1 MTYAELEVRG
11 EIQKSDIST
20 EAITELNESQ
30 LMLVGGGQGD
40 IHLS

>member
-1 MTYAELEVRG
+1 MNYVELEVLADL
-11 EIQKSDIST
+11 QV
-20 EAITELNESQ
+20 EAPVAKITELNESQ